1 MIKNNTQTSS
11 KWLKTSITMAKH
23 DLLSVLGAWRELEEL
38 RRLYVHLQLAAAAR
52 KSVRGSHQSRHGCF
66 LQTKSQLVTIS
77 INLHACLKTT
87 IIRSGQVVLL
97 AFVVLQQMTLQIWGE
112 TVSRGCSRKPLLDR
126 RSEVDY
132 NWHVRRIELSNRHYV
147 IGEHGRGM
155 RLTCFV
161 R

>member
-1 MIKNNTQTSS
+1 M
-11 KWLKTSITMAKH
+11 LKKQQLFEVAK
-23 DLLSVLGAWRELEEL
+23 S
-38 RRLYVHLQLAAAAR
+38 
-52 KSVRGSHQSRHGCF
+52 
-66 LQTKSQLVTIS
+66 
-77 INLHACLKTT
+77 
-87 IIRSGQVVLL
+87 VLL